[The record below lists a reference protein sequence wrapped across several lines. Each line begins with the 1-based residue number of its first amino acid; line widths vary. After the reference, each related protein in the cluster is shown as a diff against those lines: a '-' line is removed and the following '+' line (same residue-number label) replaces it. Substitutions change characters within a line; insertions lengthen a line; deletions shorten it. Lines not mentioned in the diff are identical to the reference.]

1 MADKNTRKAF
11 RADRRRRRVRAKVK
25 GTSACPRLTVSRSLT
40 NIYAQIID
48 DEKEVTVVAASS
60 ISANVADSLSKE
72 MKKIEV
78 AKKVGEVIAKAAQEK
93 GVTSVV
99 FDRNVYRYHGRIKA
113 VADGAREAG
122 LKF

>member
-1 MADKNTRKAF
+1 MADKNTRKAS

-25 GTSACPRLTVSRSLT
+25 GTSECPRLTVSRSLT

-48 DEKEVTVVAASS
+48 DENEVTLVAASS
-60 ISANVADSLSKE
+60 VSENVAGAVSKE
-72 MKKIEV
+72 MKKTDI
-78 AKKVGEVIAKAAQEK
+78 AKKVGEVIAKEAQEK
-93 GVTSVV
+93 GVTAVV